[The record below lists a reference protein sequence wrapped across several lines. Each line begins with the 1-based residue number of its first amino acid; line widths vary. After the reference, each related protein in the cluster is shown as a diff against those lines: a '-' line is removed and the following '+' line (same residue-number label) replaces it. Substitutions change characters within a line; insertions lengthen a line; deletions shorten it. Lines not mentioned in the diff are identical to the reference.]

1 MVAEVG
7 SQAIAWEGIVGDEVG
22 GVFVIAEEAF
32 ADELQTEER
41 RAILRGGTVRFFTA
55 VVGLRSERSARRR
68 GKKWK
73 YLAMM
78 TGLSEG
84 LLHSA
89 KIIPS
94 LLPDEWDFEEW
105 EDRCVLS
112 EGRIGRVW
120 SFLR

>member
-1 MVAEVG
+1 
-7 SQAIAWEGIVGDEVG
+7 
-22 GVFVIAEEAF
+22 
-32 ADELQTEER
+32 
-41 RAILRGGTVRFFTA
+41 
-55 VVGLRSERSARRR
+55 
-68 GKKWK
+68 
-73 YLAMM
+73 MM

-84 LLHSA
+84 LLHRA

-120 SFLR
+120 SFLRQIQGEIDDFIRRGRELLYLCGDLSKTMR

>member
-1 MVAEVG
+1 M
-7 SQAIAWEGIVGDEVG
+7 
-22 GVFVIAEEAF
+22 
-32 ADELQTEER
+32 
-41 RAILRGGTVRFFTA
+41 
-55 VVGLRSERSARRR
+55 RRR
-68 GKKWK
+68 GKKCK

-94 LLPDEWDFEEW
+94 LRPRESYCEEW

-120 SFLR
+120 SFLRQIQGKIGDFIRRGRGLLYLCDDLSKTVR